1 MQIAERVQWLQAHTP
16 LGELSA
22 AVLEAIASQIEVEQV
37 AENRRLVLEDTPPT
51 ALYILKSGRLERYR
65 TSPDRL
71 ASAVSLL
78 PGSVLHLK
86 QLLLERPAEETV
98 MTLSDCEIWT
108 VPAAAFAALVVQYP
122 EISQTVSR
130 QMAADLDQMTA
141 QLAFEQERQTALRPY
156 LMPKVQRGVSMV
168 LVGMPPGCGKICAKQ
183 QAIATRC

>member
-1 MQIAERVQWLQAHTP
+1 MQVAERVQWLQAHTP

-22 AVLEAIASQIEVEQV
+22 AVLEAI

-71 ASAVSLL
+71 SSAVSLL

-108 VPAAAFAALVVQYP
+108 VPAAALVP
-122 EISQTVSR
+122 LSEET
-130 QMAADLDQMTA
+130 
-141 QLAFEQERQTALRPY
+141 
-156 LMPKVQRGVSMV
+156 
-168 LVGMPPGCGKICAKQ
+168 
-183 QAIATRC
+183 